1 MPTFI
6 MAMSINPNAKRQHS
20 SLSAQINESL
30 DCFKDEGVKLREI
43 FATMGRYDCLA
54 VFDAD
59 DQRIAFHIASAING
73 KGILETETW
82 PVIPFDDFSQL
93 VG

>member
-1 MPTFI
+1 MPGFI

-20 SLSAQINESL
+20 NLSTQINDSL
-30 DCFKDEGVKLREI
+30 ECFKVDGVKLLKI
-43 FATMGRYDCLA
+43 YATMGRYDCLA

-59 DQRIAFHIASAING
+59 DQRIAFRVASTING

-82 PVIPFDDFSQL
+82 PVIPFEDFSQL
-93 VG
+93 IG